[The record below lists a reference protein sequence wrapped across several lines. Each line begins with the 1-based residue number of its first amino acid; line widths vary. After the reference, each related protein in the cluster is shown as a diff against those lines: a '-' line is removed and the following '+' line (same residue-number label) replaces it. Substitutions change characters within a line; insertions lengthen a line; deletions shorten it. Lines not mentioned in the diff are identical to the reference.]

1 MDMSIRPLAND
12 DVNNDI
18 AIDNSDNEEE
28 QQDPSIERNADDVEE
43 IFVKELP
50 TKSTRKPLSEA
61 QLEGLKKG
69 REKMKARRRQKL
81 KDDLEKELE
90 RERAEKTEEREQ
102 RERKKEQLPSRLLSV
117 RKKLLDREMSVKK
130 EKKSRFTKL
139 KYQVLE
145 SMESV
150 KDFDRLSDLLDEID
164 EEDIYDDEVLKTR
177 LNDLFQ
183 KVLPS
188 KTLL

>member
-1 MDMSIRPLAND
+1 
-12 DVNNDI
+12 
-18 AIDNSDNEEE
+18 
-28 QQDPSIERNADDVEE
+28 
-43 IFVKELP
+43 
-50 TKSTRKPLSEA
+50 
-61 QLEGLKKG
+61 
-69 REKMKARRRQKL
+69 
-81 KDDLEKELE
+81 
-90 RERAEKTEEREQ
+90 
-102 RERKKEQLPSRLLSV
+102 
-117 RKKLLDREMSVKK
+117 MSVKK

>member
-18 AIDNSDNEEE
+18 AIDNSDNEEGLE
-28 QQDPSIERNADDVEE
+28 AQDPSIERNADDVEE

-90 RERAEKTEEREQ
+90 RERSEKTEVQ
-102 RERKKEQLPSRLLSV
+102 ERKKEQLPSRLLSV